1 MESTA
6 LQQAFDTCQN
16 NKAAWLQRKNELA
29 AAEQEY
35 LRLLSGEGR
44 NVSRLD
50 EFRPDAAS
58 VDDSREKFTP
68 AQNMI
73 FSRKSAQLA
82 SRQSV

>member
-35 LRLLSGEGR
+35 LRLQSGEGR
-44 NVSRLD
+44 NVSRPTNYAIL
-50 EFRPDAAS
+50 S
-58 VDDSREKFTP
+58 
-68 AQNMI
+68 
-73 FSRKSAQLA
+73 KSENG
-82 SRQSV
+82 R

>member
-35 LRLLSGEGR
+35 LRLLSGEGCVFR
-44 NVSRLD
+44 SIRSRIGI
-50 EFRPDAAS
+50 EVR
-58 VDDSREKFTP
+58 
-68 AQNMI
+68 
-73 FSRKSAQLA
+73 SAI
-82 SRQSV
+82 R

>member
-44 NVSRLD
+44 NVSRPPRAKL
-50 EFRPDAAS
+50 
-58 VDDSREKFTP
+58 
-68 AQNMI
+68 
-73 FSRKSAQLA
+73 RKSAP
-82 SRQSV
+82 RKD

>member
-50 EFRPDAAS
+50 ELRNIIEVRLPVVIFVRMKPFSTSAS
-58 VDDSREKFTP
+58 ATG
-68 AQNMI
+68 
-73 FSRKSAQLA
+73 
-82 SRQSV
+82 

>member
-35 LRLLSGEGR
+35 LRLRQEKAETSVAWTNYAILSKSENGR
-44 NVSRLD
+44 
-50 EFRPDAAS
+50 
-58 VDDSREKFTP
+58 
-68 AQNMI
+68 
-73 FSRKSAQLA
+73 
-82 SRQSV
+82 

>member
-50 EFRPDAAS
+50 ELRNIIEVRKWQVNQAPVVIFVRMKPFSTSAS
-58 VDDSREKFTP
+58 ATG
-68 AQNMI
+68 
-73 FSRKSAQLA
+73 
-82 SRQSV
+82 